1 MSVSSNRL
9 PGNANNASNELRA
22 VSDSLRTIS
31 RNLHEHTRKLEVAVE
46 GKYASEGS
54 DPRVRLLSDALHVSR
69 IADLELGR
77 LSQNVQRLSQ
87 TLLSQVNSTITSQAT
102 FEREREELTTSIVA
116 LRQQSSEQE
125 TLYDIARTL
134 NSTLELDEVLR
145 LVMDRVIEFMNA
157 ERGFLMLVNPTTNE
171 LEFTI
176 ARDKRAH
183 TIEESAFK
191 ISRGTVERVI
201 MKREPLLSDDAQMDD
216 AFKEQHSIVT
226 YGIRSILCAPLIVRN
241 VCIGAVYVDS
251 RVEANLFGPKHRDLI
266 SAFCNQAAIAI
277 DNARLFDDLNKALR
291 KVSEDKQYMD
301 NIFTSIAN
309 GVVTTDSTGM
319 ITTFNEAAGK
329 IFHLDQLQ
337 MIGQHYEKAFD
348 GLPTVGI
355 VGLLQRAISRHEHST
370 MAPVSVD
377 CEIPGREGII
387 NLTLYVT
394 SLRDETGVH
403 IGTALV
409 VDDRTELR
417 RSEAR
422 ARQIRLIFERYV
434 HPNVVQQLIRDPMAL
449 NLGGETRE
457 ISVIFADI
465 RGYTRLSESLIP
477 EQVMNLL
484 NSYLEIMVKE
494 VWDEEGTITSFMGD
508 ALMAIFNAPLSQDDH
523 ALRAVRAAW
532 KMRMAVLNYQRL
544 HPLGVPISFGFG
556 VNTERA
562 TVGNIGSR
570 GHIQNYTAIGDAVNV
585 ASRLQSNASDNNIL
599 LNQPTVQRVQS
610 HVQVAQMP
618 PLNVKNKSAPL
629 NVWSLL
635 GVL

>member
-9 PGNANNASNELRA
+9 PGNANNASNELRT
-22 VSDSLRTIS
+22 VSDSLRTVS
-31 RNLHEHTRKLEVAVE
+31 RNLHEHTRKLEIAVE
-46 GKYASEGS
+46 GKYASESS

-69 IADLELGR
+69 IADIELGR
-77 LSQNVQRLSQ
+77 LSQSVQRLSQ
-87 TLLSQVNSTITSQAT
+87 TFQSQVNSTITSQAT
-102 FEREREELTTSIVA
+102 LEREREELTTSIVA
-116 LRQQSSEQE
+116 LRQQRSEQE
-125 TLYDIARTL
+125 TLYEIARTL

-176 ARDKRAH
+176 ARDKKAQ

-201 MKREPLLSDDAQMDD
+201 TKREPLLSDDAQMDD
-216 AFKEQHSIVT
+216 DFKEQHSIVT
-226 YGIRSILCAPLIVRN
+226 YGIRSILCAPLIVRD

-251 RVEANLFGPKHRDLI
+251 RMEANLFGPKHRDLI

-309 GVVTTDSTGM
+309 GVVTTDSEGI

-329 IFHLDQLQ
+329 IFHLDRLQ
-337 MIGQHYEKAFD
+337 MIGHHYEQVFS

-370 MAPVSVD
+370 MAPVAVD

-394 SLRDETGVH
+394 SLRDESGVH

-417 RSEAR
+417 RSEAQ

-508 ALMAIFNAPLSQDDH
+508 ALMAIFNAPLSQNDH

-544 HPLGVPISFGFG
+544 NPLGVPISFGFG

-585 ASRLQSNASDNNIL
+585 AARLQANASDNNIL